1 MTTLLSARRLARALP
16 QRTLFE
22 GVCLHVDEGDRIG
35 LIGPNGGG
43 KSTLLRMI
51 AGLEESDEGEI
62 TRRRGL
68 RAAYVPQEDRFAE
81 GSTVRDAALEEALA
95 RPIGERPK
103 DPQVAAAAVL
113 TRLGFAD
120 LDQPSASLSGGWRK
134 RLSIARALATEPEL
148 LLLDEPTNH
157 LDLEGVRWLQ
167 DLLLRASLAVIVVT
181 HDRRFLEE
189 VAGRVIELSAAYPG
203 GTLEA
208 KGNYSEFLRRRA
220 EFLAAEQSAVASLAN
235 EVRRDDAWLRQG
247 IQARRTRT
255 QSSIDAAADR
265 RRELADRGHRLRA
278 PEATAAIEFQS
289 TQRRTRRLVGLEGVG
304 KSMGG
309 RRLFADL
316 ELELSPGERLGLLGP
331 NGAGKTTLLRIIAGE
346 LAPDEGRVE
355 RAGGLRTVVFSQH
368 RASLDPT
375 KTLHE
380 ALCPVGDHVDFQ
392 GRAIHVSGWARR
404 FLFDVKQLPT
414 PVGRLSGGEQAR
426 VLVADLMLRPADLL
440 LLDEPTNDLDIP
452 SLEVLE
458 QSLLEFPGAIV
469 LVTHDRF
476 MLERVATEFV
486 GIDPSGAR
494 RFATIAQWERARDA
508 AASTASPPTA
518 TTTATTTATSSATAP
533 RDSSEPRGGKRKLS
547 YKEQREYD
555 SMESTILAAEEEVA
569 RLEQESASPAVL
581 ADHARAGE
589 VFAALATAQQRVR
602 TLYERWAALE
612 AAKG

>member
-1 MTTLLSARRLARALP
+1 MATLLSARRLARALP

-22 GVCLHVDEGDRIG
+22 GVCLHVEEGDRIG

-68 RAAYVPQEDRFAE
+68 RTACVPQEDRFPE
-81 GSTVRDAALEEALA
+81 GATVREAALEEALA
-95 RPIGERPK
+95 RPLGERPR
-103 DPQVAAAAVL
+103 DPQVAAASVL

-120 LDQPSASLSGGWRK
+120 LDQPTASLSGGWRK

-167 DLLLRASLAVIVVT
+167 EVLLRASLAVIVVT

-220 EFLAAEQSAVASLAN
+220 EFLAAEESAVASLAN

-265 RRELADRGHRLRA
+265 RRELADREHRLKA

-289 TQRRTRRLVGLEGVG
+289 TDRRTRRLVSLEGVG

-316 ELELSPGERLGLLGP
+316 ELGLLGP

-355 RAGGLRTVVFSQH
+355 RASGLRTVVFSQQ

-458 QSLLEFPGAIV
+458 QSLLEFPCAIV

-476 MLERVATEFV
+476 MLERVATEFI

-494 RFATIAQWERARDA
+494 RFATIAQWARARDA
-508 AASTASPPTA
+508 AASAAAPPSSTNNS
-518 TTTATTTATSSATAP
+518 TNTSTNAATAP

-547 YKEQREYD
+547 YKDQREYD
-555 SMESTILAAEEEVA
+555 SMEATILAAEEEVA
-569 RLEQESASPAVL
+569 RLEQQSASPAVL
-581 ADHARAGE
+581 ADHAQAGE
-589 VFAALATAQQRVR
+589 IFAALATAQQRVR